1 MARMHSRKK
10 GKSGSSRPLETSKP
24 AWLSYSG
31 KEVELLVSKFAKE
44 GHDAAYIGTVLRDSY
59 GIPSV
64 KLITGKSLSDIIA
77 EKKLAKPFPDDM
89 MSLLKR
95 SVKIRKHLGENKHDM
110 TAVRGLRLTESKI
123 LRLAKYYKGAG
134 KLAADWKYN
143 PEEISLLA
151 TE

>member
-1 MARMHSRKK
+1 MHSRKK
-10 GKSGSSRPLETSKP
+10 GTSGSSKPLDQAKP
-24 AWLSYSG
+24 TWLSHSG
-31 KEVELLVSKFAKE
+31 KEVELLVSKLAKE

-64 KLITGKSLSDIIA
+64 KLITDKTITQILD
-77 EKKLAKPFPDDM
+77 EKKLTGQFPDDM

-95 SVKIRKHLGENKHDM
+95 SVKIRKHLDENRHDK
-110 TAVRGLRLTESKI
+110 TAVRGLQLTESKI

-134 KLAADWKYN
+134 RLKSDWKYN
-143 PEEISLLA
+143 PAEISLLA